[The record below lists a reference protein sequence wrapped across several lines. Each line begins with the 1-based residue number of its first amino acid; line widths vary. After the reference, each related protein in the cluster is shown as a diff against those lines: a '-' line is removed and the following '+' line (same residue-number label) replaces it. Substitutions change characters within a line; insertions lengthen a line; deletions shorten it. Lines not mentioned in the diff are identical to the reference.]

1 MQKKSLL
8 GISKLLKSCWLCNE
22 IKHQVYDTLDLVSR
36 KEFDAQKQIIVKL
49 RREIAKIK
57 SVKRKV

>member
-22 IKHQVYDTLDLVSR
+22 IKRQVCNTLDIVSR
-36 KEFDAQKQIIVKL
+36 IEFEAQKQIIEKL
-49 RREIAKIK
+49 RREIVKIN